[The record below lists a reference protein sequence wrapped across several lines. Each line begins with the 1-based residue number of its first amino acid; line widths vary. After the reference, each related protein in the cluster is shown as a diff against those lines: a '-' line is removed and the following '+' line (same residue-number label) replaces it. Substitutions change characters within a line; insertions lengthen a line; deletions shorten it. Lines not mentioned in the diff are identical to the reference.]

1 MPKQPVSKTT
11 PSLTDEQLAALRTL
25 IPQAFTEGRIDFD
38 KLRASLGDLVDDPS
52 TALRQAQ
59 GDSSG
64 QAAPERYSFS
74 WAGKRDA
81 IRILQAPSRAT
92 LIPCP
97 EESVFNTTDTKDTT
111 EEKENLSDLRAL
123 RGEFFSTQNLF
134 IEGDNLEVLK
144 LLYKPYFGRVK
155 MIYIDPPYNTGND
168 FVYPDNFADPLDT
181 YLQLTGQ
188 KDSQGNLLTS
198 NPETGGRYHSA
209 WLSMMYPRLFLARQL
224 LREDGVIFVSIDDH
238 EVHNLRLL
246 MNEILGEENFVAS
259 VMWQKMYS
267 GKADATHFGTFHEYI
282 LCYAKNILT
291 AETYLLPRTEEMNAR
306 YSNPDNDPRG
316 PWLSNDLTA
325 SGERSGGHY
334 PIVSPSGKTFDSP
347 QGKHWLY
354 ARHTMD
360 ELVRDNGIWFGK
372 DSNAFP
378 RLKRFLSDVQQGRRA
393 NTVWLYDEVG
403 HTDEATKEVKDL
415 FPENTELFETPKPSR
430 LVKRM
435 VQMTTTSGDNNIVL
449 DFFAGSC
456 TTAQAVLELNREDGG
471 NRRFIMVQLPE
482 PTGNPQFPTI
492 AEIGKERIRRVVMRM
507 KKEREG
513 QLALDKPEDLSFK
526 VFKLAPSNYRQWDG
540 TQPDAAA
547 YARQAELFADPL
559 AEGWQ
564 PENVLYEVALKE
576 GYGLNA
582 QVEETAVKGVQRVT
596 DLDKG
601 QAFYL
606 TLAGKIALNDLR
618 PLDLKKDDLFICRD
632 AALDD
637 EAAANLALQC
647 RLKTI

>member
-1 MPKQPVSKTT
+1 MPRQHVSKTT
-11 PSLTDEQLAALRTL
+11 PPVSDEQLEGLRTL
-25 IPQAFTEGRIDFD
+25 IPQVFTEGRIDAE
-38 KLRASLGDLVDDPS
+38 KLRASLGDFVDD
-52 TALRQAQ
+52 R
-59 GDSSG
+59 
-64 QAAPERYSFS
+64 PERYSFS

-81 IRILQAPSRAT
+81 IRLLQVPSRAS
-92 LIPCP
+92 LIPARD
-97 EESVFNTTDTKDTT
+97 ESLDFDT
-111 EEKENLSDLRAL
+111 
-123 RGEFFSTQNLF
+123 TQNLF

-181 YLQLTGQ
+181 YLRLTGQ
-188 KDSQGNLLTS
+188 KDSDGNLLTS

-224 LREDGVIFVSIDDH
+224 LCEDGVIFVSIDDH

-246 MNEILGEENFVAS
+246 MNEIFGEENFVAS

-267 GKADATHFGTFHEYI
+267 GKADATHFGIFHEYI

-334 PIVSPSGKTFDSP
+334 PVVAPLGKTFDSP

-372 DSNAFP
+372 DGNAFP

-430 LVKRM
+430 LIKRM
-435 VQMTTTSGDNNIVL
+435 VQITTTSGDNNIVL

-456 TTAQAVLELNREDGG
+456 TTAQAVLELNRADGG
-471 NRRFIMVQLPE
+471 NRHFIMVQLPE
-482 PTGNPQFPTI
+482 PTGNKQFPTI
-492 AEIGKERIRRVVMRM
+492 AEIGKERIRRVVARM
-507 KKEREG
+507 KKGRDG
-513 QLALDKPEDLSFK
+513 QLPLDKPEDLGFK
-526 VFKLAPSNYRQWDG
+526 VFKLAASNYKQWQGDPKG
-540 TQPDAAA
+540 LQDPSGLVK
-547 YARQAELFADPL
+547 QAELFADPL
-559 AEGWQ
+559 VEGWQ
-564 PENVLYEVALKE
+564 PKNVLYEVALKE
-576 GYGLNA
+576 GYGLNV
-582 QVEETAVKGVQRVT
+582 QVEETEVKGVQRVT
-596 DLDKG
+596 DPDKS
-601 QAFYL
+601 QSFYL
-606 TLAGKIALNDLR
+606 TLAGKLALKNLR

-632 AALDD
+632 SALND